1 MNNVGKIVQ
10 IIGPVLDIRFE
21 DGELPNILNAIEIDN
36 KGQRLVAEVAQ
47 HIGDNVVRC
56 ISMGST
62 DGLVRGMDAV
72 DTGEGIKVPV
82 GEETLGRIFNVLGD
96 AVDNMPNP
104 ETKEKWCIHREPP
117 TYEEQIRQRKYL
129 KRVLRLSTLLRRM
142 QKAVKSVFSAVQV
155 SARLFL

>member
-1 MNNVGKIVQ
+1 MPLKLTIKVK
-10 IIGPVLDIRFE
+10 
-21 DGELPNILNAIEIDN
+21 A
-36 KGQRLVAEVAQ
+36 
-47 HIGDNVVRC
+47 C
-56 ISMGST
+56 CGSCT
-62 DGLVRGMDAV
+62 AYRRQCCQMYFDGLDGRTCRGMDAI

-117 TYEEQIRQRKYL
+117 TYEEQNPTTEYL

-142 QKAVKSVFSAVQV
+142 QKAVKSVFSAVQG